1 MLDNIS
7 ISKQSSVRVNNNIY
21 IDPYGIE
28 EVSKDAKYI
37 FITHDHYDHFSK
49 EDIDKIVNDDTI
61 FVIPSS
67 MKDRYDYNNDCIFVD
82 VGKNYLLDDISF
94 KTLPMYNLNKQY
106 HKKEYNWCGYIIRI
120 DGKLYYFVGDSD
132 YIPEMN
138 GVKCDYLFIPI
149 GGTYTMDLTEAL
161 DAIKNINYEY
171 VIPYHYGS
179 IVGDINLGNE
189 MKNILGEKCILKI
202 K

>member
-7 ISKQSSVRVNNNIY
+7 ISKQSSVRINNNIY

-28 EVSKDAKYI
+28 EESKDAKYI
-37 FITHDHYDHFSK
+37 FITHDHYDHYSK
-49 EDIDKIVNDDTI
+49 EDIDKIVNDETI

-67 MKDRYDYNNDCIFVD
+67 MKDKFDYTNDCIFVD
-82 VGKNYLLDDISF
+82 VGKNYILDDISF
-94 KTLPMYNLNKQY
+94 KTLPMYNINKQF
-106 HKKEYNWCGYIIRI
+106 HKREYNWCGYIIRI
-120 DGKLYYFVGDSD
+120 ESKLYYFVGDSD

-138 GVKCDYLFIPI
+138 GIKCDYLFIPI
-149 GGTYTMDLTEAL
+149 GGTYTMDLNEAL
-161 DAIKNINYEY
+161 DAIKNINYKY

-179 IVGDINLGNE
+179 IVGDINLGNK